1 MTTNVIVTEVNN
13 AVIIERKEPVVVSS
27 QSQTKVVV
35 GGMIGPTATTLRG
48 LSDLD
53 LTQLA
58 AVSLIADEAKKAKD
72 RLRAALQT
80 EMDKIGAELI
90 KEEEII

>member
-35 GGMIGPTATTLRG
+35 GGMIGPTPTRLTG
-48 LSDLD
+48 LQDLD
-53 LTQLA
+53 LTQLSA
-58 AVSLIADEAKKAKD
+58 GSLLVYNAG
-72 RLRAALQT
+72 T
-80 EMDKIGAELI
+80 EKWHATTLLDQQVFESGQF
-90 KEEEII
+90 

>member
-35 GGMIGPTATTLRG
+35 GGMIGPTATTLKG

-58 AVSLIADEAKKAKD
+58 AGSLLVYNAGNQKWTATNLLDQQVFESG
-72 RLRAALQT
+72 QF
-80 EMDKIGAELI
+80 
-90 KEEEII
+90 